1 MTARLDNQN
10 QIEPLTPRE
19 VEVLYLLFR
28 FELDPSEIA
37 CQLSISK
44 RTLDTHVCSI
54 YGKLSVTG
62 RAEAVQAFA
71 RTDSEYL
78 AAYVAFLYSQN
89 T

>member
-44 RTLDTHVCSI
+44 RTLDNHVCSI
-54 YGKLSVTG
+54 YGKLSVTS
-62 RAEAVQAFA
+62 RAEAVHAFA
-71 RTDSEYL
+71 QVDPPYL
-78 AAYVAFLYSQN
+78 AAYVAFLTSQN
-89 T
+89 K